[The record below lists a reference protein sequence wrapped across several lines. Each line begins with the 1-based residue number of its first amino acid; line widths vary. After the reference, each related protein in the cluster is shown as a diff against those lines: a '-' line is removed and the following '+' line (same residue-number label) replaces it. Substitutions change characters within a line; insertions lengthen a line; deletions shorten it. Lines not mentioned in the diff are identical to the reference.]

1 MLIQM
6 CWKKGKSLQNIRIRT
21 RQGWNA
27 LHVWEFCL
35 TKCYPLWIRSL
46 LWSLVKVQWGMQ
58 IANAHTSFCQLISG
72 RTARFSWKWLSRCA
86 GCKKRNSGRTLPGNC
101 VKQTNLTRRYLI
113 WQTIQELLRAICA
126 RCLLLGENLQAGRSA
141 YLALLSWRNLCRLML
156 ISFFQSGYRKCTF
169 KSSLPS

>member
-1 MLIQM
+1 VL
-6 CWKKGKSLQNIRIRT
+6 KKGKSLQKIRIRT

-35 TKCYPLWIRSL
+35 KKCYPLWIRSL

-113 WQTIQELLRAICA
+113 WQTIQGLLRAICA
-126 RCLLLGENLQAGRSA
+126 RCLLLGENLQAGI
-141 YLALLSWRNLCRLML
+141 LLTLLSSADETCA
-156 ISFFQSGYRKCTF
+156 G
-169 KSSLPS
+169 